1 MLSPSGY
8 SALNDSEDFKL
19 SPATS
24 SPTNENAERDAENEL
39 VKDAED
45 SLQDPQVSLIKHE
58 SMLQIALE
66 MLLPFIFA
74 GIGMVLA
81 GLLFDHVQVIMV
93 RFANILYITIL
104 SIGKFLAKCM
114 SCSFLFRRC

>member
-8 SALNDSEDFKL
+8 SALNDSEDFEL

-24 SPTNENAERDAENEL
+24 SPTNQNAESETDNER

-45 SLQDPQVSLIKHE
+45 ALQEPEVSLIKHE

-81 GLLFDHVQVIMV
+81 GLLFDHVQVILPV
-93 RFANILYITIL
+93 EI
-104 SIGKFLAKCM
+104 
-114 SCSFLFRRC
+114 